1 MLHVRQE
8 FNPKQQE
15 IRKNGTM
22 KKHLSYLIAVFCF
35 LSMSQ
40 AQADVFPIDASQ
52 ASKLGGYNP
61 GAYNTTDALN
71 ANYQQI
77 DKSYVQSLDDVTKDE
92 QIYDATVE
100 ENYAREGSIYN
111 PHFMLEKIVFEG
123 NTVKDIKE
131 SDLQNLA
138 LEVLG
143 EDVYFDELLE
153 VCSKVTNLYRSKGYL
168 TSYATVPPQ
177 RIVDG
182 VATIK
187 IVESKVGDMNI
198 EGEKWTREWYLKHII
213 MGKAGLRQGDVFNAK
228 NLQRAMKEINR
239 EDYVQVQ
246 TEIERQKGGDENT
259 AITLNVRDRFPINF
273 DVTYDDYGRSYTG
286 AQRVSF
292 LLGMHNLTGL
302 GDKIYG
308 GTILSNGATG
318 WMAGYSLP
326 ISSYGTRL
334 SFDFN
339 DSHVRLKGPY
349 RNLGVRGN
357 AQSYFFKLTQP
368 LVQTAKSDLFFYTGY
383 DLVNA
388 NTSWRNNTGN
398 PERLSTYNLNV
409 WRSGFYGMT
418 DDNYGRWIGNLG
430 IDFGMGGNG
439 HGATQDTTFFKV
451 SAGATR
457 VQRLTARTAGIVR
470 VNGMY
475 SPNKLFAAEQFQL
488 GGPYTLRGY
497 QPAELIGDYGVSG
510 TVEYRFPF
518 PFLNHISQKLDERV
532 RLAIFYD
539 FGWIGENGNV
549 YNYPKSFLQSV
560 GFGSY
565 LSFTDWLTASFGV
578 GFPLGE
584 KKYGESTAR
593 FYFSVNGDLDRL
605 IPLRK
610 PQKL

>member
-1 MLHVRQE
+1 
-8 FNPKQQE
+8 
-15 IRKNGTM
+15 M

-40 AQADVFPIDASQ
+40 AQADVFPMDASQ

-71 ANYQQI
+71 SSYQQI

-100 ENYAREGSIYN
+100 ENYERQGSIYN

-187 IVESKVGDMNI
+187 IVESRVGDMNI

-228 NLQRAMKEINR
+228 NLQRAMKEINK

-246 TEIERQKGGDENT
+246 TEIERQKDGDENT

-318 WMAGYSLP
+318 WLAGYSLP

-349 RNLGVRGN
+349 RNMGVKGN

-368 LVQTAKSDLFFYTGY
+368 LIQTAKSDLFFYTGY

-388 NTSWRNNTGN
+388 NTSWKNNTAN

-439 HGATQDTTFFKV
+439 HGAKQDTTFFKV

-457 VQRLTARTAGIVR
+457 VQRLTARTAGILR

-532 RLAIFYD
+532 RLAVFYD

-565 LSFTDWLTASFGV
+565 LSFTDWLTASIGV

-605 IPLRK
+605 IPLRN